1 MCQKAHEKVMSTFF
15 AMVEQESVHPVPKVN
30 LQDVSIKKE
39 AQETQLPT
47 VKNVVEENQ
56 IDSGVSEMKVEDM
69 KFKEEQV
76 DEDTFPMNLIDE
88 MNLEGEKNPSETESA
103 EAYKEPDNTEQN
115 RQAASA

>member
-1 MCQKAHEKVMSTFF
+1 MCQKAHEKVMSTFC

-39 AQETQLPT
+39 AEETQLPI
-47 VKNVVEENQ
+47 VKNVVENQ
-56 IDSGVSEMKVEDM
+56 IDSGVSETKVEDM

-88 MNLEGEKNPSETESA
+88 MNLEREKNPSETESA
-103 EAYKEPDNTEQN
+103 ETYKEPDNAEQN